1 MCFESKQ
8 YSVEK
13 VHIWSLLLTLININQ
28 SIKLFLESGF
38 LLPRV
43 GDFTGLSDMSSSKVT
58 YPLTIV
64 LRVSTSK
71 YCLKS
76 DASKKMQIA
85 VFTVSLKPSLR
96 FLVHL
101 ACRYL
106 CNKPYNH

>member
-1 MCFESKQ
+1 MHLEFTSNTDQ
-8 YSVEK
+8 Y
-13 VHIWSLLLTLININQ
+13 Q
-28 SIKLFLESGF
+28 SINKTLFRVWF

-76 DASKKMQIA
+76 DA
-85 VFTVSLKPSLR
+85 
-96 FLVHL
+96 
-101 ACRYL
+101 
-106 CNKPYNH
+106 